1 MSGLIESALSSVP
14 DWVVYLTV
22 FLLPFLEASVF
33 LGFVFPGETALVFGG
48 VLASQGKVSLT
59 TLLVLA
65 VVGAITGDAV
75 GYAVGR
81 RYGTR
86 LQASALGQRIGDERW
101 RVTEQFLQRRGG
113 TAVFFG
119 RWTALLRA
127 MVPGAAGMAQLPYRT
142 FFLFNILGG
151 TLWAVACVYGGF
163 LLGDVVSKYVSGF
176 GYVIGGIV
184 VLFVIAHFVKKYREK
199 RKGVAGADPVLATTS
214 DPSAR

>member
-1 MSGLIESALSSVP
+1 MAGIVEGVLEGVP
-14 DWVVYLTV
+14 DWVLYLTV

-33 LGFVFPGETALVFGG
+33 LGFLFPGETALVFGG

-59 TLLVLA
+59 TVLVLA

-81 RYGTR
+81 RYGHR
-86 LQASALGQRIGDERW
+86 LQASRLGQRIGDDRW
-101 RVTEQFLQRRGG
+101 RTTEAFLQKRGG

-142 FFLFNILGG
+142 FFLWNILGG
-151 TLWAVACVYGGF
+151 TIWAVACVYGGY
-163 LLGDVVSKYVSGF
+163 LVGDVIGQYVSGV
-176 GYVIGGIV
+176 GYVIGGV
-184 VLFVIAHFVKKYREK
+184 VLLFVVVHFVQKYRHREP
-199 RKGVAGADPVLATTS
+199 ATS